1 MSHFEFLGSKYFYLV
16 MPKLQKYSKYTLV
29 RLDMFGGLLSVEIVP
44 AVVI

>member
-16 MPKLQKYSKYTLV
+16 MPKLQKYILEV
-29 RLDMFGGLLSVEIVP
+29 HVGMDMFGGLLSVEIVP